1 MENKKVEDLRFDPNY
16 IKAWLYNDKCR
27 VRFTKKDGSERIMIC
42 TLCPEFL
49 PLQTDLEEAA
59 GKNREDLVVVW
70 DLEKEAWR
78 SFRFDSVLAF
88 DYKTQYPIPNY
99 RSMEVTG
106 EV

>member
-1 MENKKVEDLRFDPNY
+1 MENQKVELRFDPNF

-49 PLQTDLEEAA
+49 PLQTAFDLEEAA
-59 GKNREDLVVVW
+59 GKNKENLVVVW

-78 SFRFDSVLAF
+78 SFRFDSILDF
-88 DYKTQYPIPNY
+88 EHKTPT
-99 RSMEVTG
+99 MEAIN
-106 EV
+106 